1 MHPRAAIEVAAHD
14 AAALLR
20 RTTAALI
27 DVRQPAE
34 YRLDGHVEG
43 SVNICAFSWEHGFYL
58 PSETFAQEVAKNFAR
73 DTQIVLLCTDGSLS
87 KGAAATLEHAAFTNV
102 CTLEGGLRHWEAEA
116 WNDEELVPSLVI
128 DEDGE
133 GGLTGAWV

>member
-1 MHPRAAIEVAAHD
+1 MGAVD
-14 AAALLR
+14 AAALLKR
-20 RTTAALI
+20 EGATLI

-43 SVNICAFSWEHGFYL
+43 SVNIRAFSWEHGFYL
-58 PSETFAQEVAKNFAR
+58 PSESFAQEVAESFER
-73 DTQIVLLCTDGSLS
+73 DALLVLLCADGSLS
-87 KGAAATLEHAAFTNV
+87 KGAAATLEAADFTNV
-102 CTLEGGLRHWEAEA
+102 QTLEGGLRAWEADA
-116 WNDEELVPSLVI
+116 WDDEELVPPLVM